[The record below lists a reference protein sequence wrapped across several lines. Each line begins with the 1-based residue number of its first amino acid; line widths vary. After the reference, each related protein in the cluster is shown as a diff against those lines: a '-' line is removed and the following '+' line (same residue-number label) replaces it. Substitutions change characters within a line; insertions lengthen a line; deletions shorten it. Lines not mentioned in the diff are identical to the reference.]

1 MLARLWRF
9 ADRLISLSAFFGTL
23 ALCIEVVVII
33 VDVIGRY
40 FGSPLTGARDISQM
54 AMTIIVF
61 GGMALCDRVGGHI
74 SVDVFES
81 SLPSFV
87 IKLGDIV
94 APLIGAIIFLVLAW
108 TIWESAALSR
118 MLRLATNILYLPK
131 AWFQY
136 AAVAMCIVT
145 AIAMLLRAAE
155 AAFGGRHRHHLQE
168 TAI

>member
-1 MLARLWRF
+1 MLARLWQL
-9 ADRLISLSAFFGTL
+9 ADRLISLSAFFGTV
-23 ALCIEVVVII
+23 ALCVEVVVII
-33 VDVIGRY
+33 IDVIGRY
-40 FGSPLTGARDISQM
+40 FGAPLTGARDISQM
-54 AMTIIVF
+54 AMAVVVF

-94 APLIGAIIFLVLAW
+94 APLIGAVIFMLLAW
-108 TIWESAALSR
+108 TLWESAALSR
-118 MLRLATNILYLPK
+118 MLKLATNIIYLPK

-136 AAVAMCIVT
+136 AAVVMCIVT

-155 AAFGGRHRHHLQE
+155 AAFGGRHEHHLQD